1 MQHTTPKASSKT
13 CRDCGVD
20 KPLAEFPSGRRCTP
34 CRKAYDKRRYASG
47 LIHNDTC
54 SVCGKPVMRA
64 PTSGAEIVC
73 QSCRRAPKT
82 APDGSYYKY
91 GQRPCEACGDLFW
104 CGSLSAR
111 ACSVACKVELGIG
124 IRLVIADPIEARER
138 QLERWRSQNRRRRS
152 YGIKREPYT
161 LAAIARRDADTCH
174 LCTFLV
180 DMSLSGLD
188 PWGPTVDHV
197 LPLALGGEDTPA
209 NVKLAHRDCNIW
221 KGARV

>member
-1 MQHTTPKASSKT
+1 MERFYRSDRTKDGLQYRCKSCFSAYYRNN
-13 CRDCGVD
+13 RDRIL
-20 KPLAEFPSGRRCTP
+20 PA
-34 CRKAYDKRRYASG
+34 A
-47 LIHNDTC
+47 NDYN
-54 SVCGKPVMRA
+54 SKPVNRERKRA
-64 PTSGAEIVC
+64 RDRERYWSAERVLTLN
-73 QSCRRAPKT
+73 SCA
-82 APDGSYYKY
+82 
-91 GQRPCEACGDLFW
+91 ACGQPFR
-104 CGSLSAR
+104 GRAAR
-111 ACSVACKVELGIG
+111 ACSDACSTEL
-124 IRLVIADPIEARER
+124 R
-138 QLERWRSQNRRRRS
+138 LERWRSQNRRRRS

-197 LPLALGGEDTPA
+197 LPLALGGDDTPA